1 MYDRDDLRETLTS
14 CGSQTKTVPEGSTC
28 PYTDCSPSV
37 LTEANEPAV
46 STNKPFWAHSLPI
59 PEAGE
64 EQKCWLPKWGMESLR
79 IWTKLP
85 FFLPWS
91 PPLFIFFPLS
101 LCFFFSPTSPSPAA
115 CSSKCLLNSS
125 PGTRWLWGFC
135 SQRFKFRKTRVWE
148 EHEEHCSQ
156 VQPRRNE
163 SQFPA
168 HFLEESSIFESEVS
182 EPFQLVFIYSK
193 MVQWLFL

>member
-1 MYDRDDLRETLTS
+1 MAHRLRQSLKAPLVLILTAPHLFLQKLMS
-14 CGSQTKTVPEGSTC
+14 LLYQPTNLSGLRVCPSLKLEKSRNAGCLSGAWNLWGSGPSSLFPCPDPLLSSFSSLFLCG
-28 PYTDCSPSV
+28 
-37 LTEANEPAV
+37 
-46 STNKPFWAHSLPI
+46 F
-59 PEAGE
+59 
-64 EQKCWLPKWGMESLR
+64 
-79 IWTKLP
+79 
-85 FFLPWS
+85 
-91 PPLFIFFPLS
+91 FFPT
-101 LCFFFSPTSPSPAA
+101 PPSPAA